1 LKNLNISRKD
11 ISDTTLDGDNQLP
24 VFVAIIDDEVDLA
37 CLFKEALSQIDGVQV
52 FAFTDPLLA
61 LEHFQTNHRNYSV
74 VISDYRMPTMTG
86 MELLSTVKDVNPA
99 VTRIMMSA
107 FEIQDELFQEFKC
120 VDKFLQKPVL
130 MTDLINEVRMLVS
143 KMQIADT
150 NRIS

>member
-1 LKNLNISRKD
+1 MER
-11 ISDTTLDGDNQLP
+11 TNQSP
-24 VFVAIIDDEVDLA
+24 VFVAVIDDEADLA
-37 CLFKEALSQIDGVQV
+37 YLFKEALSQIDGVQV
-52 FAFTDPLLA
+52 FAFTDALLA
-61 LEHFQTNHRNYSV
+61 LEHFKANHQNYRV

-86 MELLSTVKDVNPA
+86 MELLSKIKDVNPA

-107 FEIQDELFQEFKC
+107 FEIQDELFQEYKC

-143 KMQIADT
+143 KIQILGT

>member
-1 LKNLNISRKD
+1 
-11 ISDTTLDGDNQLP
+11 
-24 VFVAIIDDEVDLA
+24 VFIAIIDDEPDLA
-37 CLFKEALSQIDGVQV
+37 CLFKEALSQIDGAEV

-61 LEHFQTNHRNYSV
+61 LEHFQTNHQNYMV
-74 VISDYRMPTMTG
+74 IISDYRMPSMTG
-86 MELLSTVKDVNPA
+86 IELLSKIKDVNPE

-107 FEIQDELFQEFKC
+107 FEIQDELFEECKC

-143 KMQIADT
+143 KIQILGT

>member
-1 LKNLNISRKD
+1 MFI
-11 ISDTTLDGDNQLP
+11 
-24 VFVAIIDDEVDLA
+24 AIIDDEPDLA
-37 CLFKEALSQIDGVQV
+37 CLFKEALSQIDGAEV

-61 LEHFQTNHRNYSV
+61 LEHFQTNHQNYMV
-74 VISDYRMPTMTG
+74 IISDYRMPSMTG
-86 MELLSTVKDVNPA
+86 IELLSKIKDVNPA

-107 FEIQDELFQEFKC
+107 FEIQDELFQEFRC

-143 KMQIADT
+143 KIQILGT

>member
-1 LKNLNISRKD
+1 
-11 ISDTTLDGDNQLP
+11 
-24 VFVAIIDDEVDLA
+24 VFIAIIDDEPDLA
-37 CLFKEALSQIDGVQV
+37 CLFKEALSQIDGAEV

-61 LEHFQTNHRNYSV
+61 LEHFQTNHQNYMV
-74 VISDYRMPTMTG
+74 IISDYRMPSMTG
-86 MELLSTVKDVNPA
+86 IELLSKIKDVNPA

-107 FEIQDELFQEFKC
+107 FEIQDELFEECKC

-143 KMQIADT
+143 KIQILGT

>member
-1 LKNLNISRKD
+1 MEGNSH
-11 ISDTTLDGDNQLP
+11 SP
-24 VFVAIIDDEVDLA
+24 VFVAVIDDEADLA
-37 CLFKEALSQIDGVQV
+37 YLFKEALSQINGVQV

-61 LEHFQTNHRNYSV
+61 LEHFKANHQNYRV

-86 MELLSTVKDVNPA
+86 MELLSKIKDVNPA

-107 FEIQDELFQEFKC
+107 FEIQDELFKECNC

-130 MTDLINEVRMLVS
+130 IVDLINEVRMLLS
-143 KMQIADT
+143 AIQIPNR

>member
-1 LKNLNISRKD
+1 MERN
-11 ISDTTLDGDNQLP
+11 NQSP
-24 VFVAIIDDEVDLA
+24 VFVAVIDDEADLA
-37 CLFKEALSQIDGVQV
+37 YLFKEALNQIDGVEV

-61 LEHFQTNHRNYSV
+61 LEHFKANHQNYRV

-86 MELLSTVKDVNPA
+86 MELLSKIKDVSPA
-99 VTRIMMSA
+99 ATRIMMSA
-107 FEIQDELFQEFKC
+107 FEIQDELFQEYKC

-143 KMQIADT
+143 KIQILDT

>member
-1 LKNLNISRKD
+1 MERN
-11 ISDTTLDGDNQLP
+11 NQSP
-24 VFVAIIDDEVDLA
+24 VFVAVIDDEADLA
-37 CLFKEALSQIDGVQV
+37 YLFKEALSQIDGVQV

-61 LEHFQTNHRNYSV
+61 LEHFKANHQNYRV

-86 MELLSTVKDVNPA
+86 MELLSKIKDVSPA
-99 VTRIMMSA
+99 ATRIMMSA
-107 FEIQDELFQEFKC
+107 FEIQDELFQEYKC

-143 KMQIADT
+143 KIQILGT